1 MTCDSCGAPFSGGG
15 PTCACRRA
23 PASQKKTGLAGV
35 LGAIGVA
42 LVKFWGLVVGVLYK
56 LKFLLKAGKL
66 LPALLSMG
74 ATVWFFTL
82 DHGLSYAVGLVALI
96 WIHEMGHVAMYYV
109 FGLGFRRML
118 FIPGIAAFV
127 QPEIPAHDA
136 IEQSWVSL
144 GGPLLGALGAFGA
157 LGLAYAVESDALF
170 AVALTGIWLNLF
182 NLIPLPMLDGSKTIY
197 SLDPGI
203 WLAGSAIVG
212 MAAVAADTPL
222 LALVCLL
229 AIPTVWSNR
238 TPPPG
243 SYFDAPLGRR
253 LAPSIAQ
260 IALAAGLILANS
272 ALDQRRGE
280 ILRHK
285 GRSGD
290 VASIESRYSW

>member
-1 MTCDSCGAPFSGGG
+1 MTCDSCGAPFAGNV

-42 LVKFWGLVVGVLYK
+42 LVKFWSLVVGVLYK
-56 LKFLLKAGKL
+56 FKFLLKAGKL
-66 LPALLSMG
+66 LPAVLSMG

-82 DHGLSYAVGLVALI
+82 DHGISYAVGLVALI
-96 WIHEMGHVAMYYV
+96 WIHEMGHVAMYFV

-136 IEQSWVSL
+136 VEQAWVSL
-144 GGPLLGALGAFGA
+144 GGPLIGALGAFGA
-157 LGLAYAVESDALF
+157 LGLGYACDSDVLF
-170 AVALTGIWLNLF
+170 ALGLTGIWLNLF
-182 NLIPLPMLDGSKTIY
+182 NLIPIPMLDGSKTIY
-197 SLDPGI
+197 ALDPGL

-222 LALVCLL
+222 LALACLL

-238 TPPPG
+238 SPEPG
-243 SYFDAPLGRR
+243 SYFDVSLARR
-253 LAPSIAQ
+253 LPPSIALV
-260 IALAAGLILANS
+260 ALAAGLLLANS
-272 ALDQRRGE
+272 ALGERRGE
-280 ILRHK
+280 MLRRK

-290 VASIESRYSW
+290 VASIESRFSW